1 MCLQVLLVCLV
12 LLLGTGLVSMGLPTL
27 TAALCLAQAAAAVA
41 VLGLGLLGTAVF
53 KPWLLGLA
61 LALLL
66 LGLFSVVSAACCL
79 LRLWLCQLGLWL

>member
-12 LLLGTGLVSMGLPTL
+12 LLLGTRLVSLRLPRL
-27 TAALCLAQAAAAVA
+27 NAAMCLAQAADAVA
-41 VLGLGLLGTAVF
+41 VLGLGLLGTEVF

-66 LGLFSVVSAACCL
+66 LGLVLVVFSAAAACCL
-79 LRLWLCQLGLWL
+79 LRL